1 MLPPGPH
8 APALVNALRYARDPL
23 RFFPRLRERYG
34 DIFTVSF
41 PDFRKVVYLAEPSLV
56 RELFTGDSAQLH
68 AGEANATLLEPAV
81 GPTSVLTLDDDEHM
95 RQRKL
100 LLPPFHGRA
109 VERYRD
115 IIREAAQRDLA
126 TWPVGEPFG
135 IRPRTQSI
143 TLEVIL
149 RAVYG
154 LDDQQRFMRAREVIG
169 EFAQRSDALLL
180 PSFLHRGRIG
190 PWGRFIRSRDALD
203 ALVHEEIALRRAQ
216 ADGDGRDDVLSL
228 LMRAEHD
235 DGSPLTDR
243 ELRDELVTV
252 VGAGHETT
260 ATALAWAIERLVRHP
275 DAMER
280 LREDGDEGT
289 YADAVIRETLR
300 SRPVIVDVARKLTA
314 PLSVGGHDLPAGTLV
329 LASIT
334 CLHAREDLYPDPDTF
349 RPERFLD
356 EPPGTYTWIPFGG
369 GVRRC
374 LGAAFAQEEMRIVLR
389 EIATRADLRAARPAP
404 ERPRMR
410 NVTIAPEHDARVVLE
425 RPMRPVENPQ
435 S

>member
-1 MLPPGPH
+1 MLPPGPRM
-8 APALVNALRYARDPL
+8 PPLVNGLRYARDPL
-23 RFFPRLRERYG
+23 GFFPRLRERYG
-34 DIFTVSF
+34 DVFTVSF

-56 RELFTGDSAQLH
+56 RELFTGDPAQLH

-81 GPTSVLTLDDDEHM
+81 GPSSVLTLDDDEHM

-100 LLPPFHGRA
+100 LLPPFHGKA
-109 VERYRD
+109 VEAYRD
-115 IIREAAQRDLA
+115 IIRAATRRDLA

-135 IRPRTQSI
+135 IRPHTQSI

-154 LDDQQRFMRAREVIG
+154 LDDPARFERARQVIG
-169 EFAQRSDALLL
+169 AFANGSDALML
-180 PSFLHRGRIG
+180 PAFMKRGRRG
-190 PWGRFIRSRDALD
+190 PWGRFIRSRVALD
-203 ALVHEEIALRRAQ
+203 ALVYEEIALRRAESN
-216 ADGDGRDDVLSL
+216 GDAREDVLSL
-228 LMRAEHD
+228 LMRAQHD

-260 ATALAWAIERLVRHP
+260 ATALAWAVERLVRHP
-275 DAMER
+275 EAMDR
-280 LREDGDEGT
+280 LRADEDGT
-289 YADAVIRETLR
+289 YTDAVIRETLR

-314 PLSVGGHDLPAGTLV
+314 PLRIAGYDLPAGTLV

-334 CLHAREDLYPDPDTF
+334 GLHAREDLYPDAAAF
-349 RPERFLD
+349 RPERFVG

-389 EIATRADLRAARPAP
+389 EIATRAALRPARAEP

-410 NVTIAPEHDARVVLE
+410 NVTIAPEHEARVVLE
-425 RPMRPVENPQ
+425 RPLRLAENPQ
-435 S
+435 V

>member
-1 MLPPGPH
+1 MCWTLRVLPPGPRV
-8 APALVNALRYARDPL
+8 PPLVNALRYARDPL

-34 DIFTVSF
+34 DVFTVSF

-56 RELFTGDSAQLH
+56 RELFTGDPAQLH

-81 GPTSVLTLDDDEHM
+81 GPSSVLTLDDDEHL

-100 LLPPFHGRA
+100 LLPPFHGKA
-109 VERYRD
+109 VEAYRE
-115 IIREAAQRDLA
+115 IIHAAARRDLA

-135 IRPRTQSI
+135 IRPHTQSI
-143 TLEVIL
+143 TLDVIL

-154 LDDQQRFMRAREVIG
+154 LDDPARFERARQVVG
-169 EFAQRSDALLL
+169 AFAKRSDALML
-180 PSFLHRGRIG
+180 PAFMKRGRRG
-190 PWGRFIRSRDALD
+190 PWGRFIRSRQELD
-203 ALVHEEIALRRAQ
+203 ALVYEEIALRRAESN
-216 ADGDGRDDVLSL
+216 GDLRDDVLSL

-235 DGSPLTDR
+235 DGSPLSDR

-260 ATALAWAIERLVRHP
+260 ATALAWAVERLVRHP
-275 DAMER
+275 EAMER
-280 LREDGDEGT
+280 LRTDEDGT
-289 YADAVIRETLR
+289 YTDAVIRETLR
-300 SRPVIVDVARKLTA
+300 SRIA
-314 PLSVGGHDLPAGTLV
+314 GYELPAGKLV

-334 CLHAREDLYPDPDTF
+334 GLHAREDLYPDADAF
-349 RPERFLD
+349 RPERFLG

-374 LGAAFAQEEMRIVLR
+374 LGAAFAQEELRIVLR
-389 EIATRADLRAARPAP
+389 EIATRADLRPADPNP

-410 NVTIAPEHDARVVLE
+410 NVTIAPEHEGRVVLE
-425 RPMRPVENPQ
+425 RPIRATGNPQ
-435 S
+435 P